1 MEPTRFY
8 VRQDTL
14 RAVLCR
20 NHLTHQLFADHLGL
34 SRSYWSQ
41 LFRGR
46 RHLTPTMRRIL
57 LGSRYLEELP
67 PASLW
72 QEHPP
77 PAGAHLGSR

>member
-46 RHLTPTMRRIL
+46 RHLTPTIRRML
-57 LGSRYLEELP
+57 L
-67 PASLW
+67 ASKCLAGVPDDHLW
-72 QEHPP
+72 TVNTE
-77 PAGAHLGSR
+77 